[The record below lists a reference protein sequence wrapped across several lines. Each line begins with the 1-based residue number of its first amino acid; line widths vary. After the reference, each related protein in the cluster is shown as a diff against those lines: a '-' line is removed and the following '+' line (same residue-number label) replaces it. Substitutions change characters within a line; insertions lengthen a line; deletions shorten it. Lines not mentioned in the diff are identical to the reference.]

1 MLKIISAMA
10 ELPFGKLMG
19 IYTQTNQECG
29 KKWPQE
35 SQERQIELAEQE
47 VYAYL
52 RQCFFTRPGSRYFI
66 WEEQGRLLSAVRCES
81 YADGWLLTALETV
94 PEARGQGYAAKLLT
108 GVLESLGMEKVYVH
122 IRQDNQASLA
132 AHLRC
137 GFIKL
142 KSGARLLDGSYSRSY
157 DTYMR
162 EKIVSK

>member
-1 MLKIISAMA
+1 MLRIVQTMA

-19 IYTQTNQECG
+19 IYEQSNRDNG
-29 KKWPQE
+29 KKWINE
-35 SQERQIELAEQE
+35 NELRQIAMAEQE

-66 WEEQGRLLSAVRCES
+66 WEEQGKWLSAVRCES

-94 PEARGQGYAAKLLT
+94 PEARGRGYAAKLLT
-108 GVLESLGMEKVYVH
+108 GVLESLGMEKVYAH
-122 IRQDNQASLA
+122 IRQDNQASMA
-132 AHLRC
+132 VHLRC